1 MKHLILLRHAKAER
15 KADTGQDYDREL
27 TKRGREDAKL
37 IGRVL
42 AEAGYAPDAALVSA
56 ARRTR
61 ETWEHA
67 GAAFKN
73 VQVAYDRR
81 LYEAVPKTL
90 MEAAEAEL
98 RRAGSVILVGH
109 NPGIEELV
117 VALLRQGGAAAAD
130 VKRVQAGFPTAAAAA
145 FSVAADG
152 SLSAAR
158 VFFPADHGG
167 GRDG

>member
-15 KADTGQDYDREL
+15 KSDSGQDFDREL
-27 TKRGREDAKL
+27 TKRGREDARQ
-37 IGRVL
+37 IGRLL
-42 AEAGYAPDAALVSA
+42 ADAGYAPDAALVSA

-67 GAAFKN
+67 GAAFRN

-81 LYEAVPKTL
+81 LYEATPKTL
-90 MEAAEAEL
+90 MEAVEAEL

-109 NPGIEELV
+109 NPGVEELAL
-117 VALLRQGGAAAAD
+117 ALLRQGGAASAD
-130 VKRVQAGFPTAAAAA
+130 VSRAQAGFPTAAAAA
-145 FSVAADG
+145 FSVADDG

-158 VFFPADHGG
+158 LFFPEEQ
-167 GRDG
+167 GRRED